1 MNAYTLRAGAV
12 ALALAS
18 APAALAQQGPT
29 LTLQQAV
36 AQARAAN
43 PEHLQTTNDI
53 RTARAA
59 VRRARLDLFPTASAS
74 SSFGYTASG
83 EARYGG
89 TQTTENPAAYES
101 SYFLGLNY
109 QLSGAKLY
117 EPRNARAQERATA
130 QRIAG
135 ADANLVG
142 LVAQQY
148 LSVLQAQEQVGAAE
162 REVARTTEH
171 QRLAQARLDVG
182 AGTPLDLRKA
192 EVQKGQ
198 AEVTLVQRRASYE
211 TERLRL
217 GQLMGALL
225 PEGTQLVDKFEVF
238 QPGWRADSLVALAM
252 RNNPTLLSARA
263 NAVAAESQVGAARS
277 AYLPSLSLQAGI
289 QGYAQRLGNEGG
301 LVTAGI
307 QQQQAIY
314 ANCLRENALNQLIGA
329 GQIACGANP
338 FQQDVQD
345 QIAAGIRDRNSR
357 YPFSYTRQPLSAQLT
372 ISLPLWDADS
382 RRRQVETARVQSEDA
397 KLATRQQELK
407 LAADIAGAV
416 LTLNTSYET
425 ARLQEQVARNAAE
438 ELRLAQERF
447 RFGAANSIDVI
458 DAQTSLSQAEQ
469 ARIDAVYVFHKS
481 LAALE
486 ALVGQPLR

>member
-43 PEHLQTTNDI
+43 PEHLQTANDI

-59 VRRARLDLFPTASAS
+59 TRQARLNLFPTASAS

-83 EARYGG
+83 EARYAG
-89 TQTTENPAAYES
+89 TQTTENPSTYES
-101 SYFLGLNY
+101 SYSLGVSY

-117 EPRNARAQERATA
+117 EPRTARAQERATA

-142 LVAQQY
+142 LVVQQY

-162 REVARTTEH
+162 REVARTAEH

-198 AEVTLVQRRASYE
+198 ADVTLVQRRAAYE

-217 GQLMGALL
+217 GQIMGALL
-225 PEGTQLVDKFEVF
+225 PEGTQLTDKFEVF
-238 QPGWRADSLVALAM
+238 QPSWRADSLVALALQ
-252 RNNPTLLSARA
+252 NNPTLLSARA
-263 NAVAAESQVGAARS
+263 NAAAAQTQVSAARS
-277 AYLPSLSLQAGI
+277 AYLPTLSFQAGI
-289 QGYAQRLGNEGG
+289 SGYAQRLGNEDG
-301 LVTAGI
+301 LVAAQIAGA
-307 QQQQAIY
+307 QAGF
-314 ANCLRENALNQLIGA
+314 AACQRNNALNALIGA
-329 GQIACGANP
+329 GATNCGPDPSQPA
-338 FQQDVQD
+338 VQD
-345 QIAAGIRDRNSR
+345 AIASAFRDQNGR
-357 YPFSYTRQPLSAQLT
+357 YPFSFNRQPLSAQLT
-372 ISLPLWDADS
+372 VSLPLWDGDQ

-469 ARIDAVYVFHKS
+469 SRIDAVYVFHKS